1 MAFKLDSIFNSKTLS
16 QANDSYKVQYI
27 ERSKIIPNEH
37 NKEIYSTDKLSLIH
51 I

>member
-37 NKEIYSTDKLSLIH
+37 NK
-51 I
+51 